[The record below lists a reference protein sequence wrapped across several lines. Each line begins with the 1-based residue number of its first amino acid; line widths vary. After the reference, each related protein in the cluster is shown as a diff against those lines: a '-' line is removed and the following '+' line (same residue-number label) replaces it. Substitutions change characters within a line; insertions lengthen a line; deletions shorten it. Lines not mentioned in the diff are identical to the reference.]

1 MKALKTFFT
10 NCISWLKK
18 DKKNTAIAAC
28 GVAAVVMISVGA
40 AIYSFAYDMVDRPF
54 DGAYAKA
61 LKVREGYT
69 VYNNGGDA
77 PLAQIYDQDGSY
89 YLVKNEYQL
98 YEIINFGGLDGFNDS
113 GMKFKLANDIT
124 LSGNLTVEYIVK
136 NENGEAV
143 KRNTYTYQNY
153 GTGTFNG
160 ELYGN
165 GYQITIPAVSVDI
178 QATKEDTNIGYLFG
192 ELGASANIHDLIVCV
207 QAPTM
212 NVQTD
217 VEVTTASAVTDDT
230 EDKDMNLENSL
241 TGTLSA
247 AVSLIDNNDEQVD
260 STVNGTTY
268 DYITNEIKI
277 TKTVDQ
283 TAYQTTKY
291 KVTITPTDG
300 SGTISENDLTKIL
313 NSNPTGS
320 NKKTSDILSGKSIS
334 LNWNDAGSVASVS
347 SIEKEGELLSGVNI
361 PDNASTL
368 WSDNSFPESDKDN
381 GDSVIVATTPVYEWW
396 NNLTALKNSWTSVSQ
411 LNTNNLTHRTG
422 TKGNNATEDSS
433 ANSGTGY
440 KSDSSS
446 VEKYTVSNV
455 NGKKFTITIIP
466 YVQYYKRT
474 DTQVITVYEYEQYIL
489 NKTVGNVTKVKA
501 GKVQGQQVSYTYN
514 VANGEVSIS
523 NISADGAVLPTNVNV
538 GVIAGKDNGASLSNI
553 SIVSDASTNFGLT
566 GKTLSGLIE
575 KKTDSYEIIGYDKKT
590 ATGGYDEYD
599 KYQVTLGDSSATTSF
614 PGGDSSMPNMT
625 LDENGQK
632 KRKYTEPP
640 SYGTDVIEINVSPNF
655 SVGGL
660 IGYEAGSSSTYSG
673 LELAQTVNAT
683 VPDGYQGNV
692 SVGGLVGSLNNGN
705 VTVEKSII
713 DSDQIGITGT
723 APNGATGTL
732 IGSAESTSA
741 NLTINNC
748 ILGGNQAVNDNK
760 SLIGSNVTLGGD
772 TSFRSVTG
780 ASYKNGSGI
789 VVNPTTIASD
799 NLKNGSSTEAM
810 EYKDN
815 YGVRYLSS
823 DGGNSYYLIPNWLC
837 TDISDSDLTISELK
851 NSDSSNPTVDVT
863 LTSLKRLS
871 GINVAM
877 DYQYMTITG
886 GESSASA
893 VGSNINASED
903 KKLSDISISPV
914 TELNGNSYTSSW
926 MQITQATFFDG
937 HQYYVTAT
945 GFSKNYKLTN
955 TEYSYGA
962 KQTIVRKSS
971 EPDNDYICPYIY
983 NNTAWFDSELVGNT
997 TKLFY
1002 RQVGSGANYIEA
1014 TNYDQ
1019 TTFPA
1024 GKPTKYANLLF
1035 DTETAKYEGFWVV
1048 GGYIYPLIQ
1057 ISPNGT
1063 EAAYEYTMAERTP
1076 VNQAKLSADMYQY
1089 DTNATGNSAPLDTV
1103 SHELD
1108 TTTAYNFLKGYTL
1121 SIKPYDY
1128 DSGQGAGATHNF
1140 KYYYR
1145 IDTSC
1150 PSDTDE
1156 VKNEIIQNG
1165 SEITSADQKISLDS
1179 YTEGSTVY
1187 LSVVRTRAYRKP
1199 SLITYKINII
1209 KDWDDLEL
1217 TAGSSTLWRDD
1228 VLTIHT
1234 STNINDINA
1243 LYSYASTQKG
1253 YNPPFK
1259 LSGIRYVIRTIK
1271 TSSMTTL
1278 KGLKVDDNLSLSSDI
1293 IAAGTI
1299 TGTDGVLEGCTIPL
1313 DCLQYVNSNANFYVY
1328 LQFYGDDVCGGKVYE
1343 YIYQMPK
1350 ETNAPSLIPSAGTS
1364 QHTAKNIGTGD
1375 SAYVVKEDNQ
1385 AYVYAVDDTNLSY
1398 TVVTGDEKSRL
1409 ESSYPSAGKTSPVT
1423 ATEGNSA
1430 YVGCDGKWFRI
1441 NGGTVYTDDGIAMT
1455 NNTGNTIQKTVSV
1468 IAFHNGYMPSKTTTF
1483 YYSVTPVQAAET
1495 VSFEPSDTSI
1505 ARFSKIYLKNLTLN
1519 SEIYYMV
1526 DQNGAD
1532 FSKSQLADL
1541 QSVTY
1546 GMNEAGLPKSVYKYD
1561 SAQGILVTG
1570 ESRVSVCAVAVSK
1583 STLVSPIASKSYD
1596 VTEPGR
1602 TASVTSVPAGTAT
1615 TVPTVIPGE
1624 KILLLSATSGADIYY
1639 SLTGDV
1645 SLTEN
1650 EDGSYEIPEE
1660 AKNTTFLYNSTDGI
1674 VMPQK
1679 TDSTSQ
1685 TFTIYAVAVKKG
1697 MSKSA
1702 QSVLKFQYP
1711 SEVGEPV
1718 ANIASGEVTRGTV
1731 IKLTSSTEGAV
1742 IYYNMTTDGSEPED
1756 PTISSMTYDKEQGI
1770 TISKETKMKA
1780 IAVKNTI
1787 TSNVVSFAYTVS
1799 EKLAAPTASLT
1810 SGSVSTRGAIVTL
1823 SAAEGATIFY
1833 TTDNT
1838 SPKDP
1843 ENTSVMIGN
1852 SVILDGNSG
1861 DLVTIKAY
1869 ASLNGKTD
1877 SDEATFTYTI
1887 SQFSGGIT
1895 ADTPSGTELGAG
1907 SIVNLISDVSDATI
1921 YYTTDGSNPTAA
1933 SKSGTSVKLDGE
1945 PGTTITIKAIAISA
1959 GGETKAYALFSY
1971 KLKNRPAKVNASPSG
1986 GVLTSATTVT
1996 LTAGDGK
2003 IYYTTNGDDP
2013 TANSNL
2019 YTEPIKVTKGM
2030 TLKTVVVTDDGEMS
2044 EISEFVFE
2052 AAGKVMMP
2060 VSDTPSGLLEPAT
2073 IVHLS
2078 LGEDVT
2084 DEDVTIY
2091 YSTDGTKPTLKNL
2104 DQLLVYTSD
2113 GISINRNVSIKAVA
2127 YKEGQQLSNVLELE
2141 YVVNKI
2147 PAVEE
2152 KARLL
2157 AEAEENALHDTDT
2170 SELEDRREEYDFSG
2184 TAFTEIVLADY
2195 DNNTVVSTKNGVIPK
2210 NSTLD
2215 VGRISSNA
2223 TLNDNVK
2230 MIFGDEY
2237 AVLSVYDISIQAEGV
2252 EIQPDGTV
2260 EIGLPIPKQLK
2271 SAVIYMIYVGEDGT
2285 IQKLETRR
2293 DKQMAYAKTDHFS
2306 CYALVGAD
2314 LSDHSTFSFQWIYL
2328 VFILVGYSV
2337 LFLIIYAVV
2346 SIYRVEKRR
2355 KERRRQKEQNENFL
2369 DGES

>member
-1 MKALKTFFT
+1 MKALKSFFT

-40 AIYSFAYDMVDRPF
+40 VIYSSAAYTMVDRPF

-61 LKVREGYT
+61 LNVSEGKK
-69 VYNNGGDA
+69 VYNNGGNN

-98 YEIINFGGLDGFNDS
+98 YEIMNFGGLDGFNVS
-113 GMKFKLANDIT
+113 GMKFKLANDIA
-124 LSGNLTVEYIVK
+124 LSGNLNVEYIVK
-136 NENGEAV
+136 DEGDIQTSTG
-143 KRNTYTYQNY
+143 TYTYQNY

-160 ELYGN
+160 ELDGN
-165 GYQITIPAVSVDI
+165 GYQITIPEVNVDI
-178 QATKEDTNIGYLFG
+178 QAINEDTSIGYLFG
-192 ELGASANIHDLIVCV
+192 ELGASAKIHDLIVCV

-212 NVQTD
+212 NVETKVSSVLAKDVTD
-217 VEVTTASAVTDDT
+217 VQ
-230 EDKDMNLENSL
+230 DKNLTLSENIS
-241 TGTLSA
+241 GTLSA
-247 AVSLIDNNDEQVD
+247 AVSLIDNHDE
-260 STVNGTTY
+260 TTNNNAATF
-268 DYITNEIKI
+268 DYLTAEKTI
-277 TKTVDQ
+277 TKTLEQ
-283 TAYQTTKY
+283 TAHQDTKY
-291 KVTITPTDG
+291 QVTIKPNDNG
-300 SGTISENDLTKIL
+300 VTISENDLTDIL
-313 NSNPTGS
+313 NAKP
-320 NKKTSDILSGKSIS
+320 
-334 LNWNDAGSVASVS
+334 
-347 SIEKEGELLSGVNI
+347 
-361 PDNASTL
+361 
-368 WSDNSFPESDKDN
+368 SDNSETIGNILLDKDIHIS
-381 GDSVIVATTPVYEWW
+381 GWSDVVTGTV
-396 NNLTALKNSWTSVSQ
+396 TSVSEITKEGNEKTTTTDLTWTENSFDNVDDTKANVTNESFVPVWWKNFSEKNGCDSIES
-411 LNTNNLTHRTG
+411 LNTYNLEHRTVK
-422 TKGNNATEDSS
+422 KGETELDSE
-433 ANSGTGY
+433 NSGYQSGSAKTY
-440 KSDSSS
+440 SLSID
-446 VEKYTVSNV
+446 
-455 NGKKFTITIIP
+455 NGKSFTVTIIP
-466 YVQYYKRT
+466 YVQNYKRT
-474 DTQVITVYEYEQYIL
+474 DTQDATVYEYDRYIE
-489 NKTVGNVTKVKA
+489 KITTGTVTKVKA
-501 GKVQGQQVSYTYN
+501 GKVQNQQVSYTYN
-514 VANGEVSIS
+514 VAGGEVSVS
-523 NISADGAVLPTNVNV
+523 NISTDGAVLPTNVNV
-538 GVIAGKDNGASLSNI
+538 GVIAGKDNGAGLSNI
-553 SIVSDASTNFGLT
+553 SIVSASATNFGLT

-575 KKTDSYEIIGYDKKT
+575 KKTDSYEIIAYDKKS
-590 ATGGYDEYD
+590 ATGGIQNNE
-599 KYQVTLGDSSATTSF
+599 YQVTLGDTRTEETSI
-614 PGGDSSMPNMT
+614 PSGDASMPART
-625 LDENGQK
+625 TG
-632 KRKYTEPP
+632 RVYTETS
-640 SYGTDVIEINVSPNF
+640 SYSADAININVEPSF

-660 IGYEAGSSSTYSG
+660 IGYEAASSSTYSG
-673 LELAQTVNAT
+673 LELAQTVNTT
-683 VPDGYQGNV
+683 VPDGYQGKV
-692 SVGGLVGSLNNGN
+692 SVGGLVGLLNDGN
-705 VTVEKSII
+705 ITVEKSII

-723 APNGATGTL
+723 VSNAVGTL
-732 IGSAESTSA
+732 IGSSVTSA
-741 NLTINNC
+741 AKLTISNC
-748 ILGGNQAVNDNK
+748 VLGGNQAVNNNK
-760 SLIGSNVTLGGD
+760 YIIGSNVTLDGD
-772 TSFRSVTG
+772 STFKSVKG
-780 ASYKNGSGI
+780 ASYNNGSGN
-789 VVNPTTIASD
+789 VSPTTIVSD
-799 NLKNGSSTEAM
+799 DLKNGSSNVATD
-810 EYKDN
+810 YKND

-823 DGGNSYYLIPNWLC
+823 DGGTTYRLIPNWLC
-837 TDISDSDLTISELK
+837 TDISASDLTISELK
-851 NSDSSNPTVDVT
+851 NPDSTSPTVDVT
-863 LTSLKRLS
+863 LSSLKRLS

-893 VGSNINASED
+893 VGSSIDASED
-903 KKLSDISISPV
+903 KTLSDISISPV
-914 TELNGNSYTSSW
+914 SELNGKSYKSSR
-926 MQITQATFFDG
+926 MKITQATFYDG
-937 HQYYVTAT
+937 HQYYVTASDY
-945 GFSKNYKLTN
+945 SKEFQLSSK
-955 TEYSYGA
+955 EYGYGA
-962 KQTIVRKSS
+962 EEKVARKSQS
-971 EPDNDYICPYIY
+971 DKDNDYILPFIY
-983 NNTAWFDSELVGNT
+983 SDTDQTVT
-997 TKLFY
+997 TSSTQLFY
-1002 RQVGSGANYIEA
+1002 RLEESTDKTFVEA
-1014 TNYDQ
+1014 DYY
-1019 TTFPA
+1019 TFPA
-1024 GKPTKYANLLF
+1024 GQYKKHAYILF
-1035 DTETAKYEGFWVV
+1035 DTDTAKYEGFWVV
-1048 GGYIYPLIQ
+1048 NGYIYPLIK
-1057 ISPNGT
+1057 ISPNST
-1063 EAAYEYTMAERTP
+1063 DVAYEYSMADREP
-1076 VNQAKLSADMYQY
+1076 VEKAQLSADMYQY
-1089 DTNATGNSAPLDTV
+1089 DINITGNSAALDRVTNEIY
-1103 SHELD
+1103 SSN
-1108 TTTAYNFLKGYTL
+1108 TYNFLKDYTL
-1121 SIKPYDY
+1121 SINPYDW
-1128 DSGQGAGATHNF
+1128 DSNQGAGATYGF
-1140 KYYYR
+1140 EYYYR
-1145 IDTSC
+1145 IDSSR

-1156 VKNEIIQNG
+1156 VKNGIIESG
-1165 SEITSADQKISLDS
+1165 TKISSPDQKISLDS
-1179 YTEGSTVY
+1179 CSEGSTVY
-1187 LSVVRTRAYRKP
+1187 LSVVRTRKYRKP
-1199 SLITYKINII
+1199 SMITYQINIK
-1209 KDWDDLEL
+1209 KDWDDLTL
-1217 TAGSSTLWRDD
+1217 STASSTLWSDD
-1228 VLTIHT
+1228 VLTINT
-1234 STNINDINA
+1234 STNVNDINT
-1243 LYSYASTQKG
+1243 LYSYAAR

-1293 IAAGTI
+1293 IAAGTV
-1299 TGTDGVLEGCTIPL
+1299 TGSNGVLDGCTIPL

-1343 YIYQMPK
+1343 YTYQMPT

-1375 SAYVVKEDNQ
+1375 SAYVVKEENQ

-1423 ATEGNSA
+1423 ATEGTSA

-1441 NGGTVYTDDGIAMT
+1441 NGGMVYTDDGIAMT
-1455 NNTGNTIQKTVSV
+1455 NNTGNTIQKTISV

-1650 EDGSYEIPEE
+1650 TDGSYEIPKE
-1660 AKNTTFLYNSTDGI
+1660 AQNTTFLYNSTDGI

-1679 TDSTSQ
+1679 KDASDQ

-1702 QSVLKFQYP
+1702 QSLLKFQYP
-1711 SEVGEPV
+1711 SEVGEPA

-1895 ADTPSGTELGAG
+1895 ADPPTGTELGAG

-1921 YYTTDGSNPTAA
+1921 YYTTDGSNPTAE

-1945 PGTTITIKAIAISA
+1945 PGTTITIKAIAVSA

-1971 KLKNRPAKVNASPSG
+1971 KLKNRPAKVNASPAG

-2030 TLKTVVVTDDGEMS
+2030 TLKTVVITDDGEMS

-2052 AAGKVMMP
+2052 AAEKVKMP
-2060 VSDTPSGLLEPAT
+2060 IADIPSGLLEPAT
-2073 IVHLS
+2073 VVHLS
-2078 LGEDVT
+2078 LEDGEVT
-2084 DEDVTIY
+2084 DEETADEDVTIY

-2157 AEAEENALHDTDT
+2157 AETEENALHDTDT

-2237 AVLSVYDISIQAEGV
+2237 AVLSVYDISIQADGTEV
-2252 EIQPDGTV
+2252 QPDGTV

-2271 SAVIYMIYVGEDGT
+2271 SAVVYMIYVGEDGT

-2293 DKQMAYAKTDHFS
+2293 DGQMAYAKTDHFS

-2314 LSDHSTFSFQWIYL
+2314 LSDHNTFSFQWIYL

>member
-40 AIYSFAYDMVDRPF
+40 VIYSSAAYTMVDRPF

-61 LKVREGYT
+61 LNVSEGDK
-69 VYNNGGDA
+69 VYNNGGYD
-77 PLAQIYDQDGSY
+77 PLAQIYDRDGSY

-98 YEIINFGGLDGFNDS
+98 YEIMNFGGLDGFNDS
-113 GMKFKLANDIT
+113 GMKFKLANDIA
-124 LSGNLTVEYIVK
+124 LSGNLNVAYIVK
-136 NENGEAV
+136 DGSDNQTSTG
-143 KRNTYTYQNY
+143 TYTYQNY
-153 GTGTFNG
+153 GTGTFKG
-160 ELYGN
+160 ELDGN
-165 GYQITIPAVSVDI
+165 GYQITIPAVNVDI
-178 QATKEDTNIGYLFG
+178 QAIKEDTSIGYLFG

-212 NVQTD
+212 NVATSVASLPANTVSDEND
-217 VEVTTASAVTDDT
+217 VNLELHNNVTD
-230 EDKDMNLENSL
+230 
-241 TGTLSA
+241 TLSA
-247 AVSLIDNNDEQVD
+247 PVSLIDNQNATINNDFA
-260 STVNGTTY
+260 TY
-268 DYITNEIKI
+268 DYITAKRTI

-283 TAYQTTKY
+283 TASQETKY
-291 KVTITPTDG
+291 KVTITPDDTG
-300 SGTISENDLTKIL
+300 VTISENDLTEIL
-313 NSNPTGS
+313 NSKAG
-320 NKKTSDILSGKSIS
+320 TSTNQKISEILSEKSIS
-334 LNWNDAGSVASVS
+334 LTGWSDAGAGEAAAVP
-347 SIEKEGELLSGVNI
+347 SIEKEGTEKATILHLL
-361 PDNASTL
+361 P
-368 WSDNSFPESDKDN
+368 
-381 GDSVIVATTPVYEWW
+381 
-396 NNLTALKNSWTSVSQ
+396 NSWTTNSFNDDDTSAVVEGDVSFQQVWWKNFPDDKNSCSSVSE
-411 LNTNNLTHRTG
+411 LNTYNLNNRISTTG
-422 TKGNNATEDSS
+422 EPAEDTGAGNGYQSS
-433 ANSGTGY
+433 R
-440 KSDSSS
+440 K
-446 VEKYTVSNV
+446 VSYSLPNI
-455 NGKKFTITIIP
+455 NGKKITVTITP
-466 YVQYYKRT
+466 YVQHYKRT
-474 DTQVITVYEYEQYIL
+474 DKLVATVYEYDEYIVK
-489 NKTVGNVTKVKA
+489 KTTGTVTKVKA
-501 GKVQGQQVSYTYN
+501 GEVQNQQVSYTYN
-514 VANGEVSIS
+514 VADGEVSVS
-523 NISADGAVLPTNVNV
+523 NISTDGAVLPTNVNV
-538 GVIAGKDNGASLSNI
+538 GVIAGKDNGAGLSNI
-553 SIVSDASTNFGLT
+553 SIVSDSATNFGLT

-575 KKTDSYEIIGYDKKT
+575 KKTDSYEIIEYDKKS
-590 ATGGYDEYD
+590 AIVGLQNNM
-599 KYQVTLGDSSATTSF
+599 YQVTLGDTRTEETSI
-614 PGGDSSMPNMT
+614 PSGDDSMPART
-625 LDENGQK
+625 TG
-632 KRKYTEPP
+632 RVYTETS
-640 SYGTDVIEINVSPNF
+640 SYSADAININVEPSF

-660 IGYEAGSSSTYSG
+660 IGYEAASSSTYSG
-673 LELAQTVNAT
+673 LELAQTVNTT
-683 VPDGYQGNV
+683 VPDGYQGKV
-692 SVGGLVGSLNNGN
+692 SVGGLVGLLNDGN
-705 VTVEKSII
+705 ITVEKSII

-723 APNGATGTL
+723 ASNSVAGTL
-732 IGSAESTSA
+732 IGSSESASA

-748 ILGGNQAVNDNK
+748 ILGGNQDVNSSK
-760 SLIGSNVTLGGD
+760 RLIGSNVTLSGD
-772 TSFRSVTG
+772 TSFSSVKG
-780 ASYKNGSGI
+780 ASYNNGSSNQNI
-789 VVNPTTIASD
+789 TEINTD

-810 EYKDN
+810 EYKN
-815 YGVRYLSS
+815 SYGVRYLSS

-837 TDISDSDLTISELK
+837 TDISDTDLTISELK
-851 NSDSSNPTVDVT
+851 NPDSTNPTVDVT
-863 LTSLKRLS
+863 LSSLKRLN

-877 DYQYMTITG
+877 DYRYMTITG

-893 VGSNINASED
+893 VGSDKNASED
-903 KKLSDISISPV
+903 KILSDISISPV
-914 TELNGNSYTSSW
+914 SELGGKTYTSSW
-926 MQITQATFFDG
+926 MKITQATFFDG

-945 GFSKNYKLTN
+945 DFSKDYQLT
-955 TEYSYGA
+955 TEVYSYGA
-962 KQTIVRKSS
+962 EETVVRKTSD
-971 EPDNDYICPYIY
+971 PDNDYICPYIY
-983 NNTAWFDSELVGNT
+983 KRGSFDTEFTGNT
-997 TKLFY
+997 YLFY
-1002 RQVGSGANYIEA
+1002 RQVGSSDNYTKA
-1014 TNYDQ
+1014 TDHFSDWYPVFKR
-1019 TTFPA
+1019 TA
-1024 GKPTKYANLLF
+1024 YILF
-1035 DTETAKYEGFWVV
+1035 DTDTAEYEGFWVV
-1048 GGYIYPLIQ
+1048 KGYIYPLIK
-1057 ISPNGT
+1057 ISPNDT
-1063 EAAYEYTMAERTP
+1063 TTAYKYTKANRTP

-1089 DTNATGNSAPLDTV
+1089 DTNATGNSAPLDTS

-1150 PSDTDE
+1150 PSDMDE
-1156 VKNEIIQNG
+1156 VKNEIIEHG
-1165 SEITSADQKISLDS
+1165 TEITSADQKISLDS
-1179 YTEGSTVY
+1179 YLEGSTVY

-1234 STNINDINA
+1234 STNVNDVNE
-1243 LYSYASTQKG
+1243 LYSYASAQNG
-1253 YNPPFK
+1253 YDPAFK

-1278 KGLKVDDNLSLSSDI
+1278 KGLKVDDNLSLKSDI
-1293 IAAGTI
+1293 IAAGTV
-1299 TGTDGVLEGCTIPL
+1299 TGSNGVLDGCTIPL

-1343 YIYQMPK
+1343 YTYQMPT

-1375 SAYVVKEDNQ
+1375 SAYVVKEENQ

-1423 ATEGNSA
+1423 ATEGTSA

-1441 NGGTVYTDDGIAMT
+1441 NGGMVYTDDGIAMT
-1455 NNTGNTIQKTVSV
+1455 NNTGNTIQKTISV

-1650 EDGSYEIPEE
+1650 TDGSYEIPKE
-1660 AKNTTFLYNSTDGI
+1660 AQNTTFLYNSTDGI

-1679 TDSTSQ
+1679 KDASDQ

-1770 TISKETKMKA
+1770 TISKETKIKA

-1895 ADTPSGTELGAG
+1895 ADPPTGTELGAG

-1921 YYTTDGSNPTAA
+1921 YYTTDGSNPTVE

-1945 PGTTITIKAIAISA
+1945 PGTTITIKAIAVSA

-1971 KLKNRPAKVNASPSG
+1971 KLKNRPAKVNASPAG

-2013 TANSNL
+2013 SANSNL

-2030 TLKTVVVTDDGEMS
+2030 TLKTVVITDDGEMS

-2052 AAGKVMMP
+2052 AAEKVKMP
-2060 VSDTPSGLLEPAT
+2060 IADIPSGLLEPAT
-2073 IVHLS
+2073 VVHLS
-2078 LGEDVT
+2078 LEDGEVT
-2084 DEDVTIY
+2084 DEETADEDVTIY

-2237 AVLSVYDISIQAEGV
+2237 AVLSVYDISIQADGTEV
-2252 EIQPDGTV
+2252 QPDGTV

-2271 SAVIYMIYVGEDGT
+2271 SAVVYMIYVGEDGT

-2293 DKQMAYAKTDHFS
+2293 DGQMAYAKTDHFS

-2314 LSDHSTFSFQWIYL
+2314 LSDHNTFSFQWIYL

>member
-10 NCISWLKK
+10 NCISWLKR

-28 GVAAVVMISVGA
+28 GVAAVVVLSIGGFTINSNA
-40 AIYSFAYDMVDRPF
+40 AFADDTYFMNDYVEALGLSNVDSLLNYDTQGNLYQAYTKS
-54 DGAYAKA
+54 DG
-61 LKVREGYT
+61 
-69 VYNNGGDA
+69 
-77 PLAQIYDQDGSY
+77 Y
-89 YLVKNEYQL
+89 YLIENEYQL
-98 YEIINFGGLDGFNDS
+98 YEIINFGENG
-113 GMKFKLANDIT
+113 KFRLAKDIT
-124 LSGNLTVEYIVK
+124 LTKDLSVNYMAYKSGSLVPVP
-136 NENGEAV
+136 G
-143 KRNTYTYQNY
+143 TYTYKSY
-153 GTGTFNG
+153 GTKTFNG
-160 ELYGN
+160 ELDGN
-165 GYQITIPAVSVDI
+165 GYQITIPAGSDTINVE
-178 QATKEDTNIGYLFG
+178 EDTNIGYLFG
-192 ELGASANIHDLIVCV
+192 ELGPSANIHDLIISV
-207 QAPTM
+207 QAPEM
-212 NVQTD
+212 NIGTTVTSTPASSVSD
-217 VEVTTASAVTDDT
+217 VS
-230 EDKDMNLENSL
+230 NSSL
-241 TGTLSA
+241 TLNNNASGTLSA
-247 AVSLIDNNDEQVD
+247 AVSLIDNHDEHDD
-260 STVNGTTY
+260 STNGTTY
-268 DYITNEIKI
+268 DYITNKIEI

-283 TAYQTTKY
+283 KAEQTTKY
-291 KVTITPTDG
+291 KVTIAPSDS
-300 SGTISENDLTKIL
+300 SGTISENDLNVIL
-313 NSNPTGS
+313 NSKTTT
-320 NKKTSDILSGKSIS
+320 NKTISTILSDKSIS
-334 LNWNDAGSVASVS
+334 LSWGDVGSETTVS
-347 SIEKEGELLSGVNI
+347 SIIKEGSLLSGVTI
-361 PDNASTL
+361 PDNTSDMWSNYSFPTSDSDTTSNVSVEKTQVDQWLKNLSDDKHSCTSASALNTYNL
-368 WSDNSFPESDKDN
+368 AKRTETKGSPAEDNS
-381 GDSVIVATTPVYEWW
+381 
-396 NNLTALKNSWTSVSQ
+396 
-411 LNTNNLTHRTG
+411 
-422 TKGNNATEDSS
+422 ED
-433 ANSGTGY
+433 SGTGY
-440 KSDSSS
+440 KNDSAS
-446 VEKYTVSNV
+446 VEKYTLQNI
-455 NGKKFTITIIP
+455 NGKTFTITIMP
-466 YVQYYKRT
+466 YVQCYKRT
-474 DTQVITVYEYEQYIL
+474 DTQVATVYEYDQYIL
-489 NKTVGNVTKVKA
+489 NKSVGSVTKVKA
-501 GKVQGQQVSYTYN
+501 GKVQEKQVSYAYK
-514 VANGEVSIS
+514 VEDGVLSIS
-523 NISADGAVLPTNVNV
+523 ALAPDPLVVLPTKVNV

-553 SIVSDASTNFGLT
+553 SIVGDVTKFVLKENA
-566 GKTLSGLIE
+566 LSGLIE
-575 KKTDSYEIIGYDKKT
+575 KRVDSYEDIKYNKKS
-590 ATGGYDEYD
+590 ATGGCDTD
-599 KYQVTLGDSSATTSF
+599 GKYQVTLADTEVSVDSIPTGDTNMSTPTNGRNYTGSSYSA
-614 PGGDSSMPNMT
+614 D
-625 LDENGQK
+625 
-632 KRKYTEPP
+632 
-640 SYGTDVIEINVSPNF
+640 EINIKVEPNF

-660 IGYEAGSSSTYSG
+660 IGYEADGSSTYSG
-673 LELAQTVNAT
+673 LELAQAVNAT
-683 VPDGYQGNV
+683 VPNNYQGKV
-692 SVGGLVGSLNNGN
+692 SVGGLVGLLNGGN
-705 VTVEKSII
+705 VKVEKSII
-713 DSDQIGITGT
+713 DSDQIGITGI
-723 APNGATGTL
+723 ASNGAAGTL
-732 IGSAESTSA
+732 IGSAESASA

-748 ILGGNQAVNDNK
+748 ILGGNQAVNGDK
-760 SLIGSNVTLGGD
+760 FLIGSNGTLSGD
-772 TSFRSVTG
+772 NLLRSVMG
-780 ASYKNGSGI
+780 ASYNNGSSVQNITAIG
-789 VVNPTTIASD
+789 SD
-799 NLKNGSSTEAM
+799 ILEKLKDGSSTEAT
-810 EYKDN
+810 EYKGN

-823 DGGNSYYLIPNWLC
+823 DGGTSYHLIPNWLC
-837 TDISDSDLTISELK
+837 TDISASDLSISELQ
-851 NSDSSNPTVDVT
+851 NPDSSDPTVDVT
-863 LTSLKRLS
+863 LTSLKRSS
-871 GINVAM
+871 GIDVAM
-877 DYQYMTITG
+877 NYQYMTIAG
-886 GESSASA
+886 GETSNSIAKSSFTA
-893 VGSNINASED
+893 NAE
-903 KKLSDISISPV
+903 KTLSGIPISPV
-914 TELNGNSYTSSW
+914 STDSAGNLYKSSW
-926 MQITQATFFDG
+926 MKITQATFFDG

-945 GFSKNYKLTN
+945 DFSKDYKLTSRKF
-955 TEYSYGA
+955 SYGA
-962 KQTIVRKSS
+962 NQTIVRKASD
-971 EPDNDYICPYIY
+971 PDNDYICPCIY
-983 NNTAWFDSELVGNT
+983 SNSYRDENLIKNQSQ
-997 TKLFY
+997 LFY
-1002 RQVGSGANYIEA
+1002 RQAGSGNTYTKATDYSYVSPVPYKNTAYI
-1014 TNYDQ
+1014 
-1019 TTFPA
+1019 
-1024 GKPTKYANLLF
+1024 LF
-1035 DTETAKYEGFWVV
+1035 DTDRAEYEGFWVV
-1048 GGYIYPLIQ
+1048 GGYIYPLIK
-1057 ISPNGT
+1057 IAPNST
-1063 EAAYEYTMAERTP
+1063 ETAYEYTMANRTP
-1076 VNQAKLSADMYQY
+1076 VNTAKVTADMYQY
-1089 DTNATGNSAPLDTV
+1089 DTNVTGNVGTLDTL
-1103 SHELD
+1103 SHELNVE
-1108 TTTAYNFLKGYTL
+1108 TAYNFPKYYTL
-1121 SIKPYDY
+1121 SISPYAY
-1128 DSGQGAGATHNF
+1128 DLGQGAGETHNF
-1140 KYYYR
+1140 EYHYR
-1145 IDTSC
+1145 IDTSR
-1150 PSDTDE
+1150 PSDSDA

-1165 SEITSADQKISLDS
+1165 TKITSADQKISLDS

-1187 LSVVRTRAYRKP
+1187 LSVVRTRKYRKP
-1199 SLITYKINII
+1199 SLITYEINII
-1209 KDWDDLEL
+1209 KDWNQLEL

-1234 STNINDINA
+1234 STNINDINT
-1243 LYSYASTQKG
+1243 LYSYASAQNG
-1253 YNPPFK
+1253 YNPAFK
-1259 LSGIRYVIRTIK
+1259 LSGIRYVIRTTK

-1278 KGLKVDDNLSLSSDI
+1278 KGLKVDDNLALGSDI

-1299 TGTDGVLEGCTIPL
+1299 TGTNGVLDGCTIPL
-1313 DCLQYVNSNANFYVY
+1313 DCLQYVNSNASFYVY
-1328 LQFYGDDVCGGKVYE
+1328 LQFYGDAVCGNKVFE
-1343 YIYQMPK
+1343 YTYQMPT

-1385 AYVYAVDDTNLSY
+1385 AYVYAVDDTTLSY

-1455 NNTGNTIQKTVSV
+1455 NNTGNTVQRTVSV

-1650 EDGSYEIPEE
+1650 TDGSYEIPKE
-1660 AKNTTFLYNSTDGI
+1660 AQNTTFFYNSTDGI

-1679 TDSTSQ
+1679 KDASDQ

-1702 QSVLKFQYP
+1702 QSLLKFQYP
-1711 SEVGEPV
+1711 SEVGEPA

-1770 TISKETKMKA
+1770 TISKETKIKA

-1787 TSNVVSFAYTVS
+1787 SSNVVSFAYTVS

-1895 ADTPSGTELGAG
+1895 ADPPTGTELGAG

-1921 YYTTDGSNPTAA
+1921 YYTTDGSNPTVE

-1945 PGTTITIKAIAISA
+1945 PGTTITIKAIAVSA

-2030 TLKTVVVTDDGEMS
+2030 TLKTIVITEDGEMS

-2073 IVHLS
+2073 IIHLS
-2078 LGEDVT
+2078 LGGEDGTDEDET

-2184 TAFTEIVLADY
+2184 TAFSEIVLADY

-2215 VGRISSNA
+2215 VGKISSNA
-2223 TLNDNVK
+2223 TLNDSVK
-2230 MIFGDEY
+2230 MVFGDEY
-2237 AVLSVYDISIQAEGV
+2237 AVLSVYDISIQADGTEV
-2252 EIQPDGTV
+2252 QPDGTV

-2293 DKQMAYAKTDHFS
+2293 DNQMAYAKTDHFS

-2328 VFILVGYSV
+2328 VFILAGYSV

-2355 KERRRQKEQNENFL
+2355 KERRRQKEQNDNFL

>member
-1 MKALKTFFT
+1 MKVLKTFFE

-28 GVAAVVMISVGA
+28 GVAAVVMISAGA
-40 AIYSFAYDMVDRPF
+40 VIYSSAAYTMVDCPF

-61 LKVREGYT
+61 LNVRDGYT

-77 PLAQIYDQDGSY
+77 PLAQSYDRDDSY

-98 YEIINFGGLDGFNDS
+98 YEIMNFGGMDGFNHS

-124 LSGNLTVEYIVK
+124 LSGNLSVEYIVK
-136 NENGEAV
+136 NENDDVV

-212 NVQTD
+212 NVETD
-217 VEVTTASAVTDDT
+217 VASSSANTVSDENDD
-230 EDKDMNLENSL
+230 NLQLQNNV

-247 AVSLIDNNDEQVD
+247 PVSLIDNHDATINSDYA
-260 STVNGTTY
+260 TY
-268 DYITNEIKI
+268 DYITAKKTI

-283 TAYQTTKY
+283 TASQETKY
-291 KVTITPTDG
+291 KVIITPDDNG
-300 SGTISENDLTKIL
+300 VTISENDLTKIL
-313 NSNPTGS
+313 NSKAGTS
-320 NKKTSDILSGKSIS
+320 SDQKISDILLEKSIS
-334 LNWNDAGSVASVS
+334 LTGWSDAGAGEAAAVP
-347 SIEKEGELLSGVNI
+347 SIEKEGNEKATI
-361 PDNASTL
+361 
-368 WSDNSFPESDKDN
+368 SDLPS
-381 GDSVIVATTPVYEWW
+381 
-396 NNLTALKNSWTSVSQ
+396 NSWTTNSFNNDDTSAVVGGDVSFQQVWWQNFPDDKKSRSSVSE
-411 LNTNNLTHRTG
+411 LNTYNLNNRIPTTG
-422 TKGNNATEDSS
+422 EPSEDTSASNGYQSSS
-433 ANSGTGY
+433 A
-440 KSDSSS
+440 
-446 VEKYTVSNV
+446 VSYSLPDI
-455 NGKKFTITIIP
+455 NGKKITVTITP
-466 YVQYYKRT
+466 YVQHYKRT
-474 DTQVITVYEYEQYIL
+474 DKQVATVYEYDEYIVK
-489 NKTVGNVTKVKA
+489 KTTGTVTKVKA
-501 GKVQGQQVSYTYN
+501 GKVQDQQVSYTYN
-514 VANGEVSIS
+514 VADGEVSVS
-523 NISADGAVLPTNVNV
+523 NISTDGAVLPTNVNV

-553 SIVSDASTNFGLT
+553 SIVSASATNFSLT

-575 KKTDSYEIIGYDKKT
+575 KKTDTYEIIAYDKQS
-590 ATGGYDEYD
+590 ATVGLQNN
-599 KYQVTLGDSSATTSF
+599 KYQVTLGDNRTEVTSI
-614 PGGDSSMPNMT
+614 PSGDASMPART
-625 LDENGQK
+625 TG
-632 KRKYTEPP
+632 RVYTETS
-640 SYGTDVIEINVSPNF
+640 SYSADAININVSPNF

-660 IGYEAGSSSTYSG
+660 IGYETASSSTYSG

-692 SVGGLVGSLNNGN
+692 SVGGFVGLLNNGN

-723 APNGATGTL
+723 TPNGVAGTL
-732 IGSAESTSA
+732 IGSAESASA

-748 ILGGNQAVNDNK
+748 ILGGNQAVNSSK
-760 SLIGSNVTLGGD
+760 CLIGSNVTLGGD

-823 DGGNSYYLIPNWLC
+823 DGGTSYHLIPNWLC

-851 NSDSSNPTVDVT
+851 NSDSSNPTVDVA
-863 LTSLKRLS
+863 LTSLKRLN

-877 DYQYMTITG
+877 NYQYMTITG
-886 GESSASA
+886 GESSRSA
-893 VGSNINASED
+893 VGSNITASED
-903 KKLSDISISPV
+903 KILSGISISPV
-914 TELNGNSYTSSW
+914 STLDGNTYTSSW
-926 MQITQATFFDG
+926 MKIIQATFFDG

-945 GFSKNYKLTN
+945 DFSKDYQLT
-955 TEYSYGA
+955 TEVYNYGA
-962 KQTIVRKSS
+962 EKTVVRKSS
-971 EPDNDYICPYIY
+971 DPDNDYICPYIY
-983 NNTAWFDSELVGNT
+983 KNRSFDTEFTGNT
-997 TKLFY
+997 YLFY
-1002 RQVGSGANYIEA
+1002 RQVGSSDNYTKA
-1014 TNYDQ
+1014 TDHFTNWYPISKR
-1019 TTFPA
+1019 TA
-1024 GKPTKYANLLF
+1024 YILF
-1035 DTETAKYEGFWVV
+1035 DTDTAEYEGFWVV
-1048 GGYIYPLIQ
+1048 KGYIYPLIK

-1063 EAAYEYTMAERTP
+1063 TTAYKYTEANRTS

-1128 DSGQGAGATHNF
+1128 DSGTGAGATHNF

-1243 LYSYASTQKG
+1243 WYSYASAQKG
-1253 YNPPFK
+1253 YDPAFK

-1385 AYVYAVDDTNLSY
+1385 AYVYAVDDMNLSY

-1441 NGGTVYTDDGIAMT
+1441 NGGTVYTDDGIAMA

>member
-10 NCISWLKK
+10 NCISWLKR

-40 AIYSFAYDMVDRPF
+40 VIYSSAAYTMVDRPF
-54 DGAYAKA
+54 DEAYAKA
-61 LKVREGYT
+61 LNVSEGYK
-69 VYNNGGDA
+69 VYNNGGND

-98 YEIINFGGLDGFNDS
+98 YEIMNFGGLDGFNDS

-124 LSGNLTVEYIVK
+124 LSGNLSVEYIVK
-136 NENGEAV
+136 DENDREV

-160 ELYGN
+160 ELNGN
-165 GYQITIPAVSVDI
+165 GYQITIPDVSVDI

-217 VEVTTASAVTDDT
+217 VEVTMASRVTDNKKD
-230 EDKDMNLENSL
+230 EDMNLVASSE
-241 TGTLSA
+241 GTLSD
-247 AVSLIDNNDEQVD
+247 AVSLIDNNNEHVD

-283 TAYQTTKY
+283 TANQITKY
-291 KVTITPTDG
+291 QVTIAAENDA
-300 SGTISENDLTKIL
+300 TISANDLTVILGKKPDSGSNEKIEKIL
-313 NSNPTGS
+313 SDKSITLVESDAGTGS
-320 NKKTSDILSGKSIS
+320 SITK
-334 LNWNDAGSVASVS
+334 AG
-347 SIEKEGELLSGVNI
+347 ENLSGVTT
-361 PDNASTL
+361 PDNSSNL
-368 WSDNSFPESDKDN
+368 WSDNPFLESDKDN
-381 GDSVIVATTPVYEWW
+381 SDSVIVATTPVNKWW
-396 NNLTALKNSWTSVSQ
+396 NNLTDLKASWTSVSQ
-411 LNTNNLTHRTG
+411 LNTNNLTYRTG
-422 TKGNNATEDSS
+422 TKGEATEDSS

-446 VEKYTVSNV
+446 VKKYTVSNV

-474 DTQVITVYEYEQYIL
+474 DKQVATVYEYDEYIVK
-489 NKTVGNVTKVKA
+489 KTTGTVTKVKA

-553 SIVSDASTNFGLT
+553 SIVSASATNFGLT

-575 KKTDSYEIIGYDKKT
+575 KKTDTYEIIAYDKQS
-590 ATGGYDEYD
+590 ATVGLQNN
-599 KYQVTLGDSSATTSF
+599 KYQVTLGDNRTEVPSIPS
-614 PGGDSSMPNMT
+614 GDDSMPAIT
-625 LDENGQK
+625 TG
-632 KRKYTEPP
+632 RVYTETS
-640 SYGTDVIEINVSPNF
+640 SYSADAININVSPNF

-660 IGYEAGSSSTYSG
+660 IGYETASSSTYSG
-673 LELAQTVNAT
+673 LELAQTVNAR
-683 VPDGYQGNV
+683 VLDGYQGNV
-692 SVGGLVGSLNNGN
+692 SVGGLVGLLNDGN

-723 APNGATGTL
+723 ASNGVAGTL
-732 IGSAESTSA
+732 IGSAESASA
-741 NLTINNC
+741 NLTINKC

-863 LTSLKRLS
+863 LTSLKRLN

-877 DYQYMTITG
+877 NYQYMTITG
-886 GESSASA
+886 GESSRSA
-893 VGSNINASED
+893 VGSNITASEY
-903 KKLSDISISPV
+903 KILSGIPISPV
-914 TELNGNSYTSSW
+914 STLDGNTYTSSW
-926 MQITQATFFDG
+926 MKIIQATFFDG

-945 GFSKNYKLTN
+945 DFSKDYQLT
-955 TEYSYGA
+955 TEAEAYFYGA
-962 KQTIVRKSS
+962 EETVVRKTSD
-971 EPDNDYICPYIY
+971 PDNDYICPYIY
-983 NNTAWFDSELVGNT
+983 KYGRPDTAFTENTY
-997 TKLFY
+997 LFY
-1002 RQVGSGANYIEA
+1002 RQVGSSENYTKA
-1014 TNYDQ
+1014 TDHFSDRYGFSSKR
-1019 TTFPA
+1019 TA
-1024 GKPTKYANLLF
+1024 YILF
-1035 DTETAKYEGFWVV
+1035 DTDTAEYEGFWVV
-1048 GGYIYPLIQ
+1048 KGYIYPLIK

-1063 EAAYEYTMAERTP
+1063 TTAYKYTEANRTS

-1179 YTEGSTVY
+1179 YSEGSTVY

-1243 LYSYASTQKG
+1243 LYSYASAQKG
-1253 YNPPFK
+1253 YNPAFK

-1343 YIYQMPK
+1343 YTYQMPT

-1398 TVVTGDEKSRL
+1398 MVVTGDEKSRL

-1441 NGGTVYTDDGIAMT
+1441 NGGTVYTDDGIAMA

-1583 STLVSPIASKSYD
+1583 STLVSPIASNSYD

-1660 AKNTTFLYNSTDGI
+1660 AKDTTFLYNSTDGI

-1685 TFTIYAVAVKKG
+1685 SFTIYAVAVKKG
-1697 MSKSA
+1697 MSMSA

-1770 TISKETKMKA
+1770 TISKETKIKA

-1787 TSNVVSFAYTVS
+1787 SSNVVSFAYTVS

-2030 TLKTVVVTDDGEMS
+2030 TLKTVVITEDGEMS

-2078 LGEDVT
+2078 LGGEDGTDEDVT

-2157 AEAEENALHDTDT
+2157 AEEEENALHDTDT

-2184 TAFTEIVLADY
+2184 TAFSEIVLADY

-2215 VGRISSNA
+2215 VGKISSNA
-2223 TLNDNVK
+2223 TLNDSVK
-2230 MIFGDEY
+2230 MVFGDEY
-2237 AVLSVYDISIQAEGV
+2237 AVLSVYDISIQADGTEV
-2252 EIQPDGTV
+2252 QPDGTV

-2293 DKQMAYAKTDHFS
+2293 DNQMAYAKTDHFS

-2328 VFILVGYSV
+2328 VFILAGYSV

-2355 KERRRQKEQNENFL
+2355 KERRRQKEQNDNFL

>member
-1 MKALKTFFT
+1 MKALKSFFT

-40 AIYSFAYDMVDRPF
+40 VIYSSAAYTMVERPF
-54 DGAYAKA
+54 DGAYEKA
-61 LKVREGYT
+61 LNVSEGYK
-69 VYNNGGDA
+69 VYNNGGNA
-77 PLAQIYDQDGSY
+77 PLAQTYDRDGSY

-98 YEIINFGGLDGFNDS
+98 YEIMNFGGLDGFNDS
-113 GMKFKLANDIT
+113 GMKFKLANDIA
-124 LSGNLTVEYIVK
+124 LSGNRNVDYIVK
-136 NENGEAV
+136 DGSDNQTSTG
-143 KRNTYTYQNY
+143 TYTYQNY
-153 GTGTFNG
+153 GTGIFNG

-165 GYQITIPAVSVDI
+165 GYQITIPAVNETI
-178 QATKEDTNIGYLFG
+178 QATEKDTNIGYLFG
-192 ELGASANIHDLIVCV
+192 ELGSSANIHDLIVCV

-212 NVQTD
+212 NVET
-217 VEVTTASAVTDDT
+217 EVTSVLA
-230 EDKDMNLENSL
+230 KDVRDVHDSDLTPSENMS
-241 TGTLSA
+241 GTLSA
-247 AVSLIDNNDEQVD
+247 EVSLIDNHDE
-260 STVNGTTY
+260 TTNNNAATF
-268 DYITNEIKI
+268 DYLTAKKTI
-277 TKTVDQ
+277 TKTLEQ
-283 TAYQTTKY
+283 NAHQNAKYQ
-291 KVTITPTDG
+291 VTITPNNNG
-300 SGTISENDLTKIL
+300 VTISENDLTKIL
-313 NSNPTGS
+313 EKMPQGKSQTIG
-320 NKKTSDILSGKSIS
+320 DILRSKSIT
-334 LNWNDAGSVASVS
+334 
-347 SIEKEGELLSGVNI
+347 I
-361 PDNASTL
+361 
-368 WSDNSFPESDKDN
+368 
-381 GDSVIVATTPVYEWW
+381 
-396 NNLTALKNSWTSVSQ
+396 NNLTDEGVESTETGGIKKEGSEIENSPLTWTTNSFDDVSDAAASVTKEESFAPVWWENFSGKGGRDSVDS
-411 LNTNNLTHRTG
+411 LNTYNLANRTVTTG
-422 TKGNNATEDSS
+422 ETELNSE
-433 ANSGTGY
+433 NSGYQSGSAETY
-440 KSDSSS
+440 QL
-446 VEKYTVSNV
+446 SNI
-455 NGKKFTITIIP
+455 NGKGFTVTITP
-466 YVQYYKRT
+466 YVKNYKRT
-474 DTQVITVYEYEQYIL
+474 DTQVATVYEYDRYIEK
-489 NKTVGNVTKVKA
+489 KTTGNVTKVRA
-501 GKVQGQQVSYTYN
+501 GKVQGKQVSFTY
-514 VANGEVSIS
+514 EVNNKTLSITS
-523 NISADGAVLPTNVNV
+523 LMTDSSAVLPINVNV
-538 GVIAGKDNGASLSNI
+538 GVIAGKKDNGANLSNI
-553 SIVSDASTNFGLT
+553 SIVSDTTATNFVL
-566 GKTLSGLIE
+566 KENMLSGLIE
-575 KKTDSYEIIGYDKKT
+575 TRKDPYEIIKYNKKSAT
-590 ATGGYDEYD
+590 ASYNNSQNS
-599 KYQVTLGDSSATTSF
+599 YQVKLEDTSEEVGQIPSGNASMPAITTGRDYKEDSSNYAT
-614 PGGDSSMPNMT
+614 DDN
-625 LDENGQK
+625 
-632 KRKYTEPP
+632 
-640 SYGTDVIEINVSPNF
+640 INIKVEPNF

-660 IGYEAGSSSTYSG
+660 IGYEAGSPSTYSG
-673 LELAQTVNAT
+673 LELAQTVNT
-683 VPDGYQGNV
+683 IVPDGYQGKV
-692 SVGGLVGSLNNGN
+692 SVGGLVGLLNNGN
-705 VTVEKSII
+705 VTIEKSII

-723 APNGATGTL
+723 ASNGVAGTL
-732 IGSAESTSA
+732 IGSSESASA

-748 ILGGNQAVNDNK
+748 ILGGNQVVNSSK
-760 SLIGSNVTLGGD
+760 HLIGSNVTLSGD
-772 TSFRSVTG
+772 TSFRSVKG
-780 ASYKNGSGI
+780 ASYNNGSSNRDI
-789 VVNPTTIASD
+789 TAINSD

-810 EYKDN
+810 EYKN
-815 YGVRYLSS
+815 SYGVRYLSS

-837 TDISDSDLTISELK
+837 TDISDQDLTISELH
-851 NSDSSNPTVDVT
+851 NSNSTTPTVDVT
-863 LTSLKRLS
+863 LPSLKRLS

-893 VGSNINASED
+893 VGSNKNASEN
-903 KKLSDISISPV
+903 KILSDISISPV
-914 TELNGNSYTSSW
+914 SELNGKSYKSSR
-926 MQITQATFFDG
+926 MKITQATFYDG
-937 HQYYVTAT
+937 HQYYVTASDY
-945 GFSKNYKLTN
+945 SKEFQLSSK
-955 TEYSYGA
+955 EYGYGA
-962 KQTIVRKSS
+962 EEKVARKFQSDK
-971 EPDNDYICPYIY
+971 DNDYILPFIY
-983 NNTAWFDSELVGNT
+983 SDTDQTVTTSS

-1002 RQVGSGANYIEA
+1002 RLEESADKTFVEA
-1014 TNYDQ
+1014 EHY
-1019 TTFPA
+1019 TFPA
-1024 GKPTKYANLLF
+1024 GEYKKHAYILF
-1035 DTETAKYEGFWVV
+1035 DTDTAKYEGFWVV
-1048 GGYIYPLIQ
+1048 NGYIYPLIK
-1057 ISPNGT
+1057 ISPNST
-1063 EAAYEYTMAERTP
+1063 DVAYEYSMADREP
-1076 VNQAKLSADMYQY
+1076 VEKAQLSADMYQY
-1089 DTNATGNSAPLDTV
+1089 DTNITGNSAALDRVTNKIY
-1103 SHELD
+1103 SSN
-1108 TTTAYNFLKGYTL
+1108 TYNFLKDYTL
-1121 SIKPYDY
+1121 SINPYDW
-1128 DSGQGAGATHNF
+1128 DSDQGAGATYGF
-1140 KYYYR
+1140 EYYYR
-1145 IDTSC
+1145 IDSSR

-1156 VKNEIIQNG
+1156 VKNGIIENG
-1165 SEITSADQKISLDS
+1165 TKISSPDQKISLDS
-1179 YTEGSTVY
+1179 CSEGSTVY
-1187 LSVVRTRAYRKP
+1187 LSVVRTRKYRKP
-1199 SLITYKINII
+1199 SMITYQINIM
-1209 KDWDDLEL
+1209 KDWDDLTL
-1217 TAGSSTLWRDD
+1217 STASSTLWSDD
-1228 VLTIHT
+1228 VLTINT
-1234 STNINDINA
+1234 STNVNDINT
-1243 LYSYASTQKG
+1243 LYSYATR

-1293 IAAGTI
+1293 IAAGTV
-1299 TGTDGVLEGCTIPL
+1299 TGSNGVLDGCTIPL

-1343 YIYQMPK
+1343 YTYQMPT

-1385 AYVYAVDDTNLSY
+1385 AYVYTVDDTNLSY

-1455 NNTGNTIQKTVSV
+1455 NNTGNTVQRTVSV

-1570 ESRVSVCAVAVSK
+1570 DSRVSVCAVAVSK
-1583 STLVSPIASKSYD
+1583 STLVSSIASKSYD

-1660 AKNTTFLYNSTDGI
+1660 AKDTTFLYNSTDGV

-1685 TFTIYAVAVKKG
+1685 SFTIYAVAVKKG
-1697 MSKSA
+1697 MSMSA

-1770 TISKETKMKA
+1770 TISKETKIKA

-1787 TSNVVSFAYTVS
+1787 SSNVVSFAYTVS

-2030 TLKTVVVTDDGEMS
+2030 TLKTIVITEDGEMS

-2073 IVHLS
+2073 IIHLS
-2078 LGEDVT
+2078 LGGEDGTDEDET

-2184 TAFTEIVLADY
+2184 TAFSEIVLADY

-2215 VGRISSNA
+2215 VGKISSNA
-2223 TLNDNVK
+2223 TLNDSVK
-2230 MIFGDEY
+2230 MVFGDEY
-2237 AVLSVYDISIQAEGV
+2237 AVLSVYDISIQADGTEV
-2252 EIQPDGTV
+2252 QPDGTV

-2293 DKQMAYAKTDHFS
+2293 DNQMAYAKTDHFS

-2328 VFILVGYSV
+2328 VFILAGYSV

-2355 KERRRQKEQNENFL
+2355 KERRRQKEQNDNFL

>member
-18 DKKNTAIAAC
+18 DKKNTAIAVC

-61 LKVREGYT
+61 LNVSVGYK
-69 VYNNGGDA
+69 VYNNGGND

-98 YEIINFGGLDGFNDS
+98 YEIMNFGGLDGFNDS

-124 LSGNLTVEYIVK
+124 LSGNLSVDYIVK
-136 NENGEAV
+136 NENGDV
-143 KRNTYTYQNY
+143 GLYGTYTYKNY

-160 ELYGN
+160 ELNGN
-165 GYQITIPAVSVDI
+165 GYQITIPAVNETI
-178 QATKEDTNIGYLFG
+178 QATEKDTNIGYLFG

-212 NVQTD
+212 NVETD
-217 VEVTTASAVTDDT
+217 VEVTAASDVTADSNNNMALK
-230 EDKDMNLENSL
+230 EEM
-241 TGTLSA
+241 TGTLTQE
-247 AVSLIDNNDEQVD
+247 VSLIDNHNEKDGD
-260 STVNGTTY
+260 NNGATY
-268 DYITNEIKI
+268 DYITNKITI

-283 TAYQTTKY
+283 EAYQTTKY

-313 NSNPTGS
+313 NSKPSGS
-320 NKKTSDILSGKSIS
+320 NKKTSEILSEKSIS
-334 LNWNDAGSVASVS
+334 LNWNDAGSVAPVS
-347 SIEKEGELLSGVNI
+347 SIEKEGELLSGVTK
-361 PDNASTL
+361 PDNGSNL
-368 WSDNSFPESDKDN
+368 WSNESFPSD
-381 GDSVIVATTPVYEWW
+381 SATNSNVSFVKATVNQWW
-396 NNLTALKNSWTSVSQ
+396 NNLSSDVKNGSTSVSDFNSTNL
-411 LNTNNLTHRTG
+411 LNRDV
-422 TKGNNATEDSS
+422 TKGEPEEDNA
-433 ANSGTGY
+433 
-440 KSDSSS
+440 KSKWGISTAS
-446 VEKYTVSNV
+446 YTLTFSDE
-455 NGKKFTITIIP
+455 KKFTVTITP

-474 DTQVITVYEYEQYIL
+474 DTQVATGYEYDQYIL
-489 NKTVGNVTKVKA
+489 NKTVGTVTKVKA

-514 VANGEVSIS
+514 VDTNGVLSIS
-523 NISADGAVLPTNVNV
+523 NISAGEAVLPTNVNV
-538 GVIAGKDNGASLSNI
+538 GVIAGKDNGATLSNI
-553 SIVSDASTNFGLT
+553 SIVSDTVTNFVL
-566 GKTLSGLIE
+566 KENELSGLIE
-575 KKTDSYEIIGYDKKT
+575 KKTDSYEIIKYDKKS
-590 ATGGYDEYD
+590 ATGSYDTNGN
-599 KYQVTLGDSSATTSF
+599 YQVTLADSKVSVDSIPNGDNSMSQVTNGKKYDETSSYSADAIS
-614 PGGDSSMPNMT
+614 
-625 LDENGQK
+625 
-632 KRKYTEPP
+632 
-640 SYGTDVIEINVSPNF
+640 INVEPNF
-655 SVGGL
+655 SAGVL

-673 LELAQTVNAT
+673 LELAQAVNAT
-683 VPDGYQGNV
+683 VPNNYQGKV
-692 SVGGLVGSLNNGN
+692 SVGGLVGLLNGGN
-705 VTVEKSII
+705 VKVEKSII
-713 DSDQIGITGT
+713 DSDQIGITGI
-723 APNGATGTL
+723 ASNGAAGTL
-732 IGSAESTSA
+732 IGSAESASA

-748 ILGGNQAVNDNK
+748 ILGGNQAVNGDK
-760 SLIGSNVTLGGD
+760 FLIGSNGTLSGD
-772 TSFRSVTG
+772 NLLRSVMG
-780 ASYKNGSGI
+780 ASYNNGSSVQNITAIG
-789 VVNPTTIASD
+789 SD
-799 NLKNGSSTEAM
+799 ILEKLKDGSSTEAT
-810 EYKDN
+810 EYKGN

-823 DGGNSYYLIPNWLC
+823 DGGTSYHLIPNWLC
-837 TDISDSDLTISELK
+837 TDISASDLTISELQ
-851 NSDSSNPTVDVT
+851 NPDSSDPTVDVT
-863 LTSLKRLS
+863 LTSLKRSS
-871 GINVAM
+871 GIDVAM
-877 DYQYMTITG
+877 NYQYMTIAG
-886 GESSASA
+886 GETSNSIAKSSFTA
-893 VGSNINASED
+893 NAE
-903 KKLSDISISPV
+903 KTLSGIPISPV
-914 TELNGNSYTSSW
+914 STDSAGNSYKSSW
-926 MQITQATFFDG
+926 MKITQATFFDG

-945 GFSKNYKLTN
+945 DFSKDYKLTSRKF
-955 TEYSYGA
+955 SYGA
-962 KQTIVRKSS
+962 NQTIVRKASD
-971 EPDNDYICPYIY
+971 PDNDYICPCIY
-983 NNTAWFDSELVGNT
+983 SNSYWDENLIKNQSQ
-997 TKLFY
+997 LFY
-1002 RQVGSGANYIEA
+1002 RQAGSGNTYTKATDYSYVSPVPYKNTAYI
-1014 TNYDQ
+1014 
-1019 TTFPA
+1019 
-1024 GKPTKYANLLF
+1024 LF
-1035 DTETAKYEGFWVV
+1035 DTDRAEYEGFWVV
-1048 GGYIYPLIQ
+1048 GGYIYPLIK
-1057 ISPNGT
+1057 IAPNST
-1063 EAAYEYTMAERTP
+1063 ETAYEYTMANRTP
-1076 VNQAKLSADMYQY
+1076 VNTAKVTADMYQY
-1089 DTNATGNSAPLDTV
+1089 DTNVTGNVGTLDTL
-1103 SHELD
+1103 SHELNVE
-1108 TTTAYNFLKGYTL
+1108 TAYNFPKYYTL
-1121 SIKPYDY
+1121 SISPYAY
-1128 DSGQGAGATHNF
+1128 DLGQGAGETHNF
-1140 KYYYR
+1140 EYHYR
-1145 IDTSC
+1145 IDTSR
-1150 PSDTDE
+1150 PSDSDA

-1165 SEITSADQKISLDS
+1165 TKITSADQKISLDS

-1187 LSVVRTRAYRKP
+1187 LSVVRTRKYRKP
-1199 SLITYKINII
+1199 SLITYEINII
-1209 KDWDDLEL
+1209 KDWNQLEL

-1234 STNINDINA
+1234 STNINDINT
-1243 LYSYASTQKG
+1243 LYSYASAQNG
-1253 YNPPFK
+1253 YNPAFK
-1259 LSGIRYVIRTIK
+1259 LSGIRYVIRTTK

-1278 KGLKVDDNLSLSSDI
+1278 KGLKVDDNLALGSDI

-1299 TGTDGVLEGCTIPL
+1299 TGTNGVLDGCTIPL
-1313 DCLQYVNSNANFYVY
+1313 DCLQYVNSNASFYVY
-1328 LQFYGDDVCGGKVYE
+1328 LQFYGDAVCGNKVFE
-1343 YIYQMPK
+1343 YTYQMPT

-1385 AYVYAVDDTNLSY
+1385 AYVYAVDDTTLSY

-1455 NNTGNTIQKTVSV
+1455 NNTGNTVQRTVSV

-1660 AKNTTFLYNSTDGI
+1660 AKDTTFLYNSTDGI

-1685 TFTIYAVAVKKG
+1685 SFTIYAVAVKKG
-1697 MSKSA
+1697 MSMSA

-1770 TISKETKMKA
+1770 TISKETKIKA

-1787 TSNVVSFAYTVS
+1787 SSNVVSFAYTVS

-2030 TLKTVVVTDDGEMS
+2030 TLKTVVITEDGEMS

-2078 LGEDVT
+2078 LGGEDGTDEDVT

-2157 AEAEENALHDTDT
+2157 AEEEENALHDTDT

-2184 TAFTEIVLADY
+2184 TAFSEIVLADY

-2215 VGRISSNA
+2215 VGKISSNA
-2223 TLNDNVK
+2223 TLNDSVK
-2230 MIFGDEY
+2230 MVFGDEY
-2237 AVLSVYDISIQAEGV
+2237 AVLSVYDISIQADGTEV
-2252 EIQPDGTV
+2252 QPDGTV

-2293 DKQMAYAKTDHFS
+2293 DNQMAYAKTDHFS

-2328 VFILVGYSV
+2328 VFILAGYSV

-2355 KERRRQKEQNENFL
+2355 KERRRQKEQNDNFL

>member
-40 AIYSFAYDMVDRPF
+40 VIYSSAAYTMVDRPF

-61 LKVREGYT
+61 LNVSEGDK
-69 VYNNGGDA
+69 VYNNGGND
-77 PLAQIYDQDGSY
+77 PLAQIYDRDGSY

-98 YEIINFGGLDGFNDS
+98 YEIMNFGGLDGFNVS
-113 GMKFKLANDIT
+113 GMKFKLANDIA
-124 LSGNLTVEYIVK
+124 LSGNLNVEYIVK
-136 NENGEAV
+136 NESDIQTSTG
-143 KRNTYTYQNY
+143 TYTYQNY

-160 ELYGN
+160 ELDGN
-165 GYQITIPAVSVDI
+165 GYQITIPAVNVDI
-178 QATKEDTNIGYLFG
+178 QATKEDTSIGYLFG

-212 NVQTD
+212 NVATNVASSPANTVSD
-217 VEVTTASAVTDDT
+217 VNDDNLQLQNNVTD
-230 EDKDMNLENSL
+230 
-241 TGTLSA
+241 TLSA
-247 AVSLIDNNDEQVD
+247 PVSLIDNQNATINNDFA
-260 STVNGTTY
+260 TY
-268 DYITNEIKI
+268 DYITAKKTI

-283 TAYQTTKY
+283 TASQETKY
-291 KVTITPTDG
+291 KVTITPDDTG
-300 SGTISENDLTKIL
+300 VTISENDLTEIL
-313 NSNPTGS
+313 NSKAG
-320 NKKTSDILSGKSIS
+320 TSTNQKISEILSEKSIS
-334 LNWNDAGSVASVS
+334 LTGWSDAGAGEAAAVD
-347 SIEKEGELLSGVNI
+347 SIEKEGNEKATI
-361 PDNASTL
+361 
-368 WSDNSFPESDKDN
+368 SDLPS
-381 GDSVIVATTPVYEWW
+381 
-396 NNLTALKNSWTSVSQ
+396 NSWTTNSFNDDDTSADVAGDVSFQQVWWKNFPDDKNSCSSVSE
-411 LNTNNLTHRTG
+411 LNTYNLNNRISTTG
-422 TKGNNATEDSS
+422 EPSEDTGAGNGYQSSS
-433 ANSGTGY
+433 AVS
-440 KSDSSS
+440 
-446 VEKYTVSNV
+446 YTLPNI
-455 NGKKFTITIIP
+455 NGKKITVTITP
-466 YVQYYKRT
+466 YVQHYKRT
-474 DTQVITVYEYEQYIL
+474 DKLVATVYEYDEYIVK
-489 NKTVGNVTKVKA
+489 KTTGTVTKVKA
-501 GKVQGQQVSYTYN
+501 GKVQNQQVSYTYN
-514 VANGEVSIS
+514 VADGEVSVS
-523 NISADGAVLPTNVNV
+523 NISTDGAVLPTNVNV
-538 GVIAGKDNGASLSNI
+538 GVIAGKDNGAGLSNI
-553 SIVSDASTNFGLT
+553 SIVSASATNFGLT

-575 KKTDSYEIIGYDKKT
+575 KKTDSYEIIAYDKKS
-590 ATGGYDEYD
+590 ATVEIQNNE
-599 KYQVTLGDSSATTSF
+599 YQVTLGDTRTEATSI
-614 PGGDSSMPNMT
+614 PSGGDASMPART
-625 LDENGQK
+625 TG
-632 KRKYTEPP
+632 RVYTETS
-640 SYGTDVIEINVSPNF
+640 SYSADAININVEPSF

-673 LELAQTVNAT
+673 LELAQTVNTT
-683 VPDGYQGNV
+683 VPDGYQRKV

-705 VTVEKSII
+705 VTIAMSII

-723 APNGATGTL
+723 ASNSVAGTL
-732 IGSAESTSA
+732 IGSSESDSA

-748 ILGGNQAVNDNK
+748 ILGGNQDVNSSK
-760 SLIGSNVTLGGD
+760 RLIGSNVTLSGD
-772 TSFRSVTG
+772 TSFSSVKG
-780 ASYKNGSGI
+780 ASYNNGSSNQNI
-789 VVNPTTIASD
+789 TEINTD

-810 EYKDN
+810 EYKN
-815 YGVRYLSS
+815 SYGVRYLSS

-837 TDISDSDLTISELK
+837 TDISDTDLTISELK
-851 NSDSSNPTVDVT
+851 NPDSTSPTVDVT
-863 LTSLKRLS
+863 LSSLKRLS

-893 VGSNINASED
+893 VGSDKNASGD
-903 KKLSDISISPV
+903 KILSDISISPV
-914 TELNGNSYTSSW
+914 SELDGKTYTSSW
-926 MQITQATFFDG
+926 MKITQATFFDG

-945 GFSKNYKLTN
+945 DFSKDYQLT
-955 TEYSYGA
+955 TEEYSYGA
-962 KQTIVRKSS
+962 EETVVRKTSD
-971 EPDNDYICPYIY
+971 PDNDYICPYIY
-983 NNTAWFDSELVGNT
+983 KKRHWNPGLPENTY
-997 TKLFY
+997 LFY
-1002 RQVGSGANYIEA
+1002 RQVGSSDNYTKA
-1014 TNYDQ
+1014 TDYFSDRSLYPQ
-1019 TTFPA
+1019 RTA
-1024 GKPTKYANLLF
+1024 YILF
-1035 DTETAKYEGFWVV
+1035 DTDTAKYEGFWVV
-1048 GGYIYPLIQ
+1048 NGYIYPLIK
-1057 ISPNGT
+1057 ISPNRT
-1063 EAAYEYTMAERTP
+1063 DEAYEYSMADREP
-1076 VNQAKLSADMYQY
+1076 VEKAQLSADMYQY
-1089 DTNATGNSAPLDTV
+1089 DTNITGNSASLDRVTNKIY
-1103 SHELD
+1103 SSN
-1108 TTTAYNFLKGYTL
+1108 AYNFLKDYTL
-1121 SIKPYDY
+1121 SINLYDW
-1128 DSGQGAGATHNF
+1128 DSAQGAGETYGF
-1140 KYYYR
+1140 EYYYR
-1145 IDTSC
+1145 IDSSR

-1156 VKNEIIQNG
+1156 VKNGIIENG
-1165 SEITSADQKISLDS
+1165 TKISSPDQKISLDS
-1179 YTEGSTVY
+1179 CSEGSTVY
-1187 LSVVRTRAYRKP
+1187 LSVVRTREYRKP
-1199 SLITYKINII
+1199 SMITYQINIM
-1209 KDWDDLEL
+1209 KDWDNL
-1217 TAGSSTLWRDD
+1217 TLSTASSTLWSDD
-1228 VLTIHT
+1228 VLTINT
-1234 STNINDINA
+1234 STNVNDINT
-1243 LYSYASTQKG
+1243 LYSYAAG
-1253 YNPPFK
+1253 YTPPFK
-1259 LSGIRYVIRTIK
+1259 LSGIRYVIRTVP

-1278 KGLKVDDNLSLSSDI
+1278 KGLHVDENLSLNSDI
-1293 IAAGTI
+1293 IAVGTV
-1299 TGTDGVLEGCTIPL
+1299 TGSNGVLDGCTIPL

-1343 YIYQMPK
+1343 YTYQMPT
-1350 ETNAPSLIPSAGTS
+1350 ETNAPALIPSAGTS

-1423 ATEGNSA
+1423 ATEGTSA

-1468 IAFHNGYMPSKTTTF
+1468 IAFHNGYMPSKTTIF

-1570 ESRVSVCAVAVSK
+1570 ESRVSVCAVAISK
-1583 STLVSPIASKSYD
+1583 SSLVSPIASKSYD

-1650 EDGSYEIPEE
+1650 ADGSYEIPKE
-1660 AKNTTFLYNSTDGI
+1660 AQNTTFLYNSTDGI

-1679 TDSTSQ
+1679 KDASDQ

-1731 IKLTSSTEGAV
+1731 IRLTSSTEGAV

-1895 ADTPSGTELGAG
+1895 ADPPTGTELGAG

-1921 YYTTDGSNPTAA
+1921 YYTTDGSNPTTE

-1945 PGTTITIKAIAISA
+1945 PGTTITIKAIAISS

-2030 TLKTVVVTDDGEMS
+2030 TLKTVVITDDGEMS

-2052 AAGKVMMP
+2052 AAEKVKMP
-2060 VSDTPSGLLEPAT
+2060 IADIPSGLLEPAT
-2073 IVHLS
+2073 VVHLS
-2078 LGEDVT
+2078 LEDGEVT
-2084 DEDVTIY
+2084 DEETADEDVTIY

-2237 AVLSVYDISIQAEGV
+2237 AVLSVYDISIQTDGTEV
-2252 EIQPDGTV
+2252 QPDGTV

-2271 SAVIYMIYVGEDGT
+2271 SAVVYMIYVGEDGT

-2293 DKQMAYAKTDHFS
+2293 DGQMAYAKTDHFS

-2314 LSDHSTFSFQWIYL
+2314 LSDHNTFSFQWIYL

>member
-1 MKALKTFFT
+1 MKVLKTFFT

-40 AIYSFAYDMVDRPF
+40 VIYSSAAYIMVDRPF
-54 DGAYAKA
+54 DGAYEKA
-61 LKVREGYT
+61 LNVPGGNK

-77 PLAQIYDQDGSY
+77 PLAQRYDQDGSY

-98 YEIINFGGLDGFNDS
+98 YEIMNFGGMNGFNDS

-124 LSGNLTVEYIVK
+124 LSGNRSVEYIVK
-136 NENGEAV
+136 DENDRV
-143 KRNTYTYQNY
+143 VHHDTYTYQNY
-153 GTGTFNG
+153 GTGIFNG

-165 GYQITIPAVSVDI
+165 GYQITIPAVNETI
-178 QATKEDTNIGYLFG
+178 QATEKDTNIGYLFG
-192 ELGASANIHDLIVCV
+192 ELGSSANIHDLIVCV

-212 NVQTD
+212 NVET
-217 VEVTTASAVTDDT
+217 EVTSVLA
-230 EDKDMNLENSL
+230 KDVRDVHDSDLTPSENMS
-241 TGTLSA
+241 GTLSA
-247 AVSLIDNNDEQVD
+247 AVSLIDNHDE
-260 STVNGTTY
+260 TTNNNAATF
-268 DYITNEIKI
+268 DYLTAEKTI
-277 TKTVDQ
+277 TKTLEQ
-283 TAYQTTKY
+283 TAHQNAKYQ
-291 KVTITPTDG
+291 VAITPNNG
-300 SGTISENDLTKIL
+300 VTISENDLTKIL
-313 NSNPTGS
+313 E
-320 NKKTSDILSGKSIS
+320 KTPRGKSQTIGDILQSKSITINNLTDEGVES
-334 LNWNDAGSVASVS
+334 TETGG
-347 SIEKEGELLSGVNI
+347 IEKEGSEIENSPL
-361 PDNASTL
+361 T
-368 WSDNSFPESDKDN
+368 WTTNSFDDVSDTAASVTQEESFVPVWWENFSGKD
-381 GDSVIVATTPVYEWW
+381 GCDSVE
-396 NNLTALKNSWTSVSQ
+396 K
-411 LNTNNLTHRTG
+411 LNTDNLANRTVTTG
-422 TKGNNATEDSS
+422 ETELDSE
-433 ANSGTGY
+433 NSGY
-440 KSDSSS
+440 KSDSA
-446 VEKYTVSNV
+446 ETYQLSNI
-455 NGKKFTITIIP
+455 NGKGFTVTITP
-466 YVQYYKRT
+466 YVKNYKRT
-474 DTQVITVYEYEQYIL
+474 DTQVATVYEYDRYIEK
-489 NKTVGNVTKVKA
+489 KTTGNVTKVRA
-501 GKVQGQQVSYTYN
+501 GKVQGKQVSFTY
-514 VANGEVSIS
+514 EVNNKTLSITS
-523 NISADGAVLPTNVNV
+523 LMTDSSAVLPTNVNV
-538 GVIAGKDNGASLSNI
+538 GVIAGKKDNGANLSNI
-553 SIVSDASTNFGLT
+553 SIVSDTTATNFVL
-566 GKTLSGLIE
+566 KENMLSGLIE
-575 KKTDSYEIIGYDKKT
+575 TRKDPYEIIKYNKKSAT
-590 ATGGYDEYD
+590 ASYNNSQNS
-599 KYQVTLGDSSATTSF
+599 YQVKLGDTSEEVGQI
-614 PGGDSSMPNMT
+614 PSGNASMPAIT
-625 LDENGQK
+625 TGRDYKITSLD
-632 KRKYTEPP
+632 YD
-640 SYGTDVIEINVSPNF
+640 TDEITIKVEPNF
-655 SVGGL
+655 SAGGL
-660 IGYEAGSSSTYSG
+660 IGYEDGSTSTYSG
-673 LELAQTVNAT
+673 LELAQTVNTT
-683 VPDGYQGNV
+683 VPDGYQGKV
-692 SVGGLVGSLNNGN
+692 SVGGLVGLQNDGTI
-705 VTVEKSII
+705 TVAESII

-723 APNGATGTL
+723 ASNAVAGTL
-732 IGSAESTSA
+732 VGSSASASA

-748 ILGGNQAVNDNK
+748 ILGGNQAVNSSK
-760 SLIGSNVTLGGD
+760 RLIGSNVTLSGD
-772 TSFRSVTG
+772 TSFSSVKG
-780 ASYKNGSGI
+780 ASYNNGSSTQ
-789 VVNPTTIASD
+789 NLIAINSD
-799 NLKNGSSTEAM
+799 NLKNGSSTEATN
-810 EYKDN
+810 YKDN

-823 DGGNSYYLIPNWLC
+823 DGGTSYHLIPNWLC
-837 TDISDSDLTISELK
+837 TDISNQDLTISELQ
-851 NSDSSNPTVDVT
+851 NSDSTTPTVDVT
-863 LTSLKRLS
+863 LSSLKRLS
-871 GINVAM
+871 GVNVSM
-877 DYQYMTITG
+877 DYQYMTIDG

-893 VGSNINASED
+893 VGSNIDAGED
-903 KKLSDISISPV
+903 KKLSNISISPFS
-914 TELNGNSYTSSW
+914 TLNGNTYKSSR
-926 MQITQATFFDG
+926 MKITQATFFDG
-937 HQYYVTAT
+937 HQYYVTASD
-945 GFSKNYKLTN
+945 FSKEFQLSSE
-955 TEYSYGA
+955 EYGYGA
-962 KQTIVRKSS
+962 EEKVERKFQSDK
-971 EPDNDYICPYIY
+971 DNDYILPFIY
-983 NNTAWFDSELVGNT
+983 SDTDQTVKYSST
-997 TKLFY
+997 RLFY
-1002 RQVGSGANYIEA
+1002 RLEGSTDKTFVEA
-1014 TNYDQ
+1014 DYY
-1019 TTFPA
+1019 TFPA
-1024 GKPTKYANLLF
+1024 GENKKHAYILF
-1035 DTETAKYEGFWVV
+1035 DTDTAKYEGFWVV
-1048 GGYIYPLIQ
+1048 KGYIYPLIK
-1057 ISPNGT
+1057 ISPNRT
-1063 EAAYEYTMAERTP
+1063 DVAYEYSMADREP
-1076 VNQAKLSADMYQY
+1076 VVKAQLSADMYQY
-1089 DTNATGNSAPLDTV
+1089 DTYVTGNSAVLDRV
-1103 SHELD
+1103 SNKIYSSN
-1108 TTTAYNFLKGYTL
+1108 TYNFLKDYTL
-1121 SIKPYDY
+1121 SINPYDW
-1128 DSGQGAGATHNF
+1128 DSGQGAGETYEF
-1140 KYYYR
+1140 EYYYR
-1145 IDTSC
+1145 IDSSR

-1156 VKNEIIQNG
+1156 VKNGIIENG
-1165 SEITSADQKISLDS
+1165 TKISSPDQKISLDS
-1179 YTEGSTVY
+1179 CSEGSTVY
-1187 LSVVRTRAYRKP
+1187 LSVVRTRKYRKP
-1199 SLITYKINII
+1199 SMITYQINIM
-1209 KDWDDLEL
+1209 KDWDDLTL
-1217 TAGSSTLWRDD
+1217 STASSTLWSDD
-1228 VLTIHT
+1228 VLTINT
-1234 STNINDINA
+1234 STNVNDINT
-1243 LYSYASTQKG
+1243 LYSYAAG

-1259 LSGIRYVIRTIK
+1259 LSGIRYVIRTIQA
-1271 TSSMTTL
+1271 SSMTTL
-1278 KGLKVDDNLSLSSDI
+1278 KGLRVDNNLSLSSDI
-1293 IAAGTI
+1293 IAVGTI
-1299 TGTDGVLEGCTIPL
+1299 TGSNGVLDGCTIPL
-1313 DCLQYVNSNANFYVY
+1313 DCLQYVNSNASFYVY
-1328 LQFYGDDVCGGKVYE
+1328 LQFYGDDVCGSEVYE
-1343 YIYQMPK
+1343 YTYQMPT
-1350 ETNAPSLIPSAGTS
+1350 ETNSPSLIPSAGTS

-1398 TVVTGDEKSRL
+1398 SVVTGDEKSRL

-1532 FSKSQLADL
+1532 FSRSQLEDL

-1570 ESRVSVCAVAVSK
+1570 DSRVSVCAVAVSK

-1624 KILLLSATSGADIYY
+1624 KILLLSATSGAEIYY

-1650 EDGSYEIPEE
+1650 ADGSYEIPKE
-1660 AKNTTFLYNSTDGI
+1660 AQSTTFLYKSTEGI

-1679 TDSTSQ
+1679 KDASDQ
-1685 TFTIYAVAVKKG
+1685 TFTIYAVAVKQG
-1697 MSKSA
+1697 MNKSA

-1711 SEVGEPV
+1711 SEVGVPV

-1742 IYYNMTTDGSEPED
+1742 IYYNMTTDGSEPEE
-1756 PTISSMTYDKEQGI
+1756 PTVSSMTYDKEQGI
-1770 TISKETKMKA
+1770 AITKETKIKA

-1787 TSNVVSFAYTVS
+1787 SSGVVSFAYTVS

-1921 YYTTDGSNPTAA
+1921 YYTTDGSNPTTE
-1933 SKSGTSVKLDGE
+1933 SKSGNSVKLDGE

-1971 KLKNRPAKVNASPSG
+1971 KLKSRPAKVNASPAG

-2013 TANSNL
+2013 TVNSNL

-2052 AAGKVMMP
+2052 AAGKVKMP
-2060 VSDTPSGLLEPAT
+2060 VADIPSGLLEPAT

-2184 TAFTEIVLADY
+2184 TAFSEIVLADY
-2195 DNNTVVSTKNGVIPK
+2195 DNNTVLSTKNGVIPK

-2237 AVLSVYDISIQAEGV
+2237 AVLSVYDISIQAEGM

-2328 VFILVGYSV
+2328 VFILIGYSV
-2337 LFLIIYAVV
+2337 LFLIIYAGVT
-2346 SIYRVEKRR
+2346 IYRVEKRR
-2355 KERRRQKEQNENFL
+2355 KERRRQKEQNENDS

>member
-1 MKALKTFFT
+1 MKALKSFFT

-40 AIYSFAYDMVDRPF
+40 VIYSSSAAYTMVDRPF

-61 LKVREGYT
+61 LNVSEGEK
-69 VYNNGGDA
+69 VYNNGGNN

-89 YLVKNEYQL
+89 YLVKNKYQL
-98 YEIINFGGLDGFNDS
+98 YEIMNFGGLDGFNDS

-124 LSGNLTVEYIVK
+124 LSGNLSVAYTVK
-136 NENGEAV
+136 DGSGNETSTG
-143 KRNTYTYQNY
+143 TYKYKNY
-153 GTGTFNG
+153 GTGTFKG
-160 ELYGN
+160 ELDGN
-165 GYQITIPAVSVDI
+165 GYQITIPTVSVDI
-178 QATKEDTNIGYLFG
+178 QATNEDTNIGYLFG

-212 NVQTD
+212 NVATSVASLPANTVSDEND
-217 VEVTTASAVTDDT
+217 VNLELHNIVTD
-230 EDKDMNLENSL
+230 
-241 TGTLSA
+241 TLSA
-247 AVSLIDNNDEQVD
+247 PVSLIDNHDATIDNDFA
-260 STVNGTTY
+260 TY
-268 DYITNEIKI
+268 DYITAKKTI

-283 TAYQTTKY
+283 TASQETKY
-291 KVTITPTDG
+291 KVTITPDDTG
-300 SGTISENDLTKIL
+300 VTISENDLTYIL
-313 NSNPTGS
+313 NAKP
-320 NKKTSDILSGKSIS
+320 
-334 LNWNDAGSVASVS
+334 
-347 SIEKEGELLSGVNI
+347 
-361 PDNASTL
+361 
-368 WSDNSFPESDKDN
+368 SDNSKTIGNILSDKDIHIS
-381 GDSVIVATTPVYEWW
+381 GWSDVVTGIA
-396 NNLTALKNSWTSVSQ
+396 TSVSEITKEGNEKTTTTDLTWTENSFDNVDDTKANVTDESSFVPVWWEKFSEKNGCTSIES
-411 LNTNNLTHRTG
+411 LNTYNLEHRTVKTG
-422 TKGNNATEDSS
+422 ETELDSE
-433 ANSGTGY
+433 NSGYQSRSAETY
-440 KSDSSS
+440 SLSID
-446 VEKYTVSNV
+446 
-455 NGKKFTITIIP
+455 NGKSFTVTITP
-466 YVQYYKRT
+466 YVQNYKRT
-474 DTQVITVYEYEQYIL
+474 DTQDATVYEYDRYIEK
-489 NKTVGNVTKVKA
+489 KTTGTVTKVKA
-501 GKVQGQQVSYTYN
+501 GKVQGKQVSFTY
-514 VANGEVSIS
+514 EVNNRELSITS
-523 NISADGAVLPTNVNV
+523 LTTDSSTVLPTNVNV
-538 GVIAGKDNGASLSNI
+538 GVIAGKKDNGANLSNI
-553 SIVSDASTNFGLT
+553 SIVSDTTATDFVLKENV
-566 GKTLSGLIE
+566 LSGLIE
-575 KKTDSYEIIGYDKKT
+575 TRKDPYEIIKYNKKSAT
-590 ATGGYDEYD
+590 ASYNNAQNS
-599 KYQVTLGDSSATTSF
+599 YQVKLEDTSEAVDQIP
-614 PGGDSSMPNMT
+614 PGNASMPAIT
-625 LDENGQK
+625 TGIDYKITSLDYN
-632 KRKYTEPP
+632 
-640 SYGTDVIEINVSPNF
+640 TDEIKIKVEPNF

-660 IGYEAGSSSTYSG
+660 IGYEAASSSTYSG

-683 VPDGYQGNV
+683 VPNGYQGKI
-692 SVGGLVGSLNNGN
+692 SVGGLVGLLNDGN
-705 VTVEKSII
+705 ITVEKSII

-723 APNGATGTL
+723 VSNAVGTL
-732 IGSAESTSA
+732 IGSSVTSA
-741 NLTINNC
+741 AKLTISNC
-748 ILGGNQAVNDNK
+748 VLGGNQAVNNNK
-760 SLIGSNVTLGGD
+760 YIIGSNVNLDGD
-772 TSFRSVTG
+772 LTFKSVKG
-780 ASYKNGSGI
+780 ASYNNGSGN
-789 VVNPTTIASD
+789 VSPTTIVSD
-799 NLKNGSSTEAM
+799 DLKNGSSNVATD
-810 EYKDN
+810 YKNN

-823 DGGNSYYLIPNWLC
+823 DGGTTYRLIPNWVC
-837 TDISDSDLTISELK
+837 TDISDTDLTISELK
-851 NSDSSNPTVDVT
+851 NPDSTNPTVDVT
-863 LTSLKRLS
+863 LSSLKRLS

-877 DYQYMTITG
+877 DYRYMTITG
-886 GESSASA
+886 GESPASA
-893 VGSNINASED
+893 VGSDKNASKD
-903 KKLSDISISPV
+903 KILSDISISPV
-914 TELNGNSYTSSW
+914 SELDGKPYTSSW
-926 MQITQATFFDG
+926 MKITQATFFDG

-945 GFSKNYKLTN
+945 GFSKDYQLT
-955 TEYSYGA
+955 TEVYSYGA
-962 KQTIVRKSS
+962 EETVVRKTSD
-971 EPDNDYICPYIY
+971 PDNDYICPYIY
-983 NNTAWFDSELVGNT
+983 NNRIIDTEFTGNT
-997 TKLFY
+997 YLFY
-1002 RQVGSGANYIEA
+1002 RQVGSSDNYTKA
-1014 TNYDQ
+1014 TDHFSDWYPVSKR
-1019 TTFPA
+1019 TA
-1024 GKPTKYANLLF
+1024 YILF
-1035 DTETAKYEGFWVV
+1035 DTDTAEYEGFWVV
-1048 GGYIYPLIQ
+1048 KGYIYPLIK
-1057 ISPNGT
+1057 ISPNDT
-1063 EAAYEYTMAERTP
+1063 TTAYKYTKANRTP

-1089 DTNATGNSAPLDTV
+1089 DTNATGNSAPLDTS

-1156 VKNEIIQNG
+1156 VKNEIIEHG
-1165 SEITSADQKISLDS
+1165 TEITSADQKISLDS
-1179 YTEGSTVY
+1179 YSEGSTVY

-1234 STNINDINA
+1234 STNVNDVNE
-1243 LYSYASTQKG
+1243 LYSYASAQNG
-1253 YNPPFK
+1253 YDPSFK
-1259 LSGIRYVIRTIK
+1259 LNGIRYVIRTVK

-1293 IAAGTI
+1293 VAFGTI
-1299 TGTDGVLEGCTIPL
+1299 TGTDGVLDGCTIPL

-1343 YIYQMPK
+1343 YTYQMPT

-1441 NGGTVYTDDGIAMT
+1441 NGGTIYTDDGIAMT
-1455 NNTGNTIQKTVSV
+1455 NNTGNTVQRTVSV

-1570 ESRVSVCAVAVSK
+1570 DSRVSVCAVAVSK

-1650 EDGSYEIPEE
+1650 TDGSYEIPKE
-1660 AKNTTFLYNSTDGI
+1660 AQNTTFLYNSTDGI

-1679 TDSTSQ
+1679 KDASDQ

-1718 ANIASGEVTRGTV
+1718 ANIASGEVTRETV

-1770 TISKETKMKA
+1770 TISKETKIKA

-1787 TSNVVSFAYTVS
+1787 ASNVVSFAYTVS

-1895 ADTPSGTELGAG
+1895 ADPPTGTELGAG

-1921 YYTTDGSNPTAA
+1921 YYTTDGSNPTAE

-1945 PGTTITIKAIAISA
+1945 PGTTITIKAIAVSA

-1971 KLKNRPAKVNASPSG
+1971 KLKNRPAKVNASPAG

-2030 TLKTVVVTDDGEMS
+2030 TLKTVVITDDGEMS

-2052 AAGKVMMP
+2052 AAEKVKMP
-2060 VSDTPSGLLEPAT
+2060 IADIPSGLLEPAT
-2073 IVHLS
+2073 VVHLS
-2078 LGEDVT
+2078 LEDGEVT
-2084 DEDVTIY
+2084 DEETADEDVTIY

-2157 AEAEENALHDTDT
+2157 AETEENALHDTDT

-2237 AVLSVYDISIQAEGV
+2237 AVLSVYDISIQADGTEV
-2252 EIQPDGTV
+2252 QPDGTV

-2271 SAVIYMIYVGEDGT
+2271 SAVVYMIYVGEDGT

-2293 DKQMAYAKTDHFS
+2293 DGQMAYAKTDHFS

-2314 LSDHSTFSFQWIYL
+2314 LSDHNTFSFQWIYL

>member
-1 MKALKTFFT
+1 MKALKTFFE
-10 NCISWLKK
+10 NCISWLKR

-40 AIYSFAYDMVDRPF
+40 VIYSSAAYTMVDRPF
-54 DGAYAKA
+54 DEAYAKA
-61 LKVREGYT
+61 LNVSEGYK
-69 VYNNGGDA
+69 VYNNGGND

-98 YEIINFGGLDGFNDS
+98 YEIMNFGGLDGFNDS

-124 LSGNLTVEYIVK
+124 LSGNLSVDYIVK
-136 NENGEAV
+136 DENDREV

-160 ELYGN
+160 ELNGN
-165 GYQITIPAVSVDI
+165 GYQITIPAVNETI
-178 QATKEDTNIGYLFG
+178 QATEKDTNIGYLFG
-192 ELGASANIHDLIVCV
+192 ELGASANIHDLIICV

-217 VEVTTASAVTDDT
+217 VEVTTASDVTADSNNNMALK
-230 EDKDMNLENSL
+230 EEM
-241 TGTLSA
+241 TGTLTQE
-247 AVSLIDNNDEQVD
+247 VSLIDNHNEKDGD
-260 STVNGTTY
+260 NNGATY
-268 DYITNEIKI
+268 DYITNKITI

-283 TAYQTTKY
+283 EAYQTTKY

-300 SGTISENDLTKIL
+300 SGTISENDLTNIL
-313 NSNPTGS
+313 NSKPNGS
-320 NKKTSDILSGKSIS
+320 NKKTSVILSEKSIS
-334 LNWNDAGSVASVS
+334 LNWNDAGSEVPVS
-347 SIEKEGELLSGVNI
+347 SIEKEGELLSGVTK
-361 PDNASTL
+361 PDNGSNL
-368 WSDNSFPESDKDN
+368 WSNESFPSD
-381 GDSVIVATTPVYEWW
+381 SATNSNVSFVKATVNQWW
-396 NNLTALKNSWTSVSQ
+396 NNLSSDVKNGSTSVSDF
-411 LNTNNLTHRTG
+411 NSKNLLIRDI
-422 TKGNNATEDSS
+422 TKGEPEED
-433 ANSGTGY
+433 ND
-440 KSDSSS
+440 KSKWGISTAS
-446 VEKYTVSNV
+446 YTLTVSDE
-455 NGKKFTITIIP
+455 KKFTVTITP

-474 DTQVITVYEYEQYIL
+474 DTQVATGYEYDQYIL
-489 NKTVGNVTKVKA
+489 NKTVGTVTKVKA

-514 VANGEVSIS
+514 VDTNGVLSIS
-523 NISADGAVLPTNVNV
+523 NISAGEAVLPTNVNV
-538 GVIAGKDNGASLSNI
+538 GVIAGKDNGATLSNI
-553 SIVSDASTNFGLT
+553 SIVSDTVTNFVL
-566 GKTLSGLIE
+566 KENELSGLIE
-575 KKTDSYEIIGYDKKT
+575 KKTDSYEIIKYDKKS
-590 ATGGYDEYD
+590 ATGSYDTNGN
-599 KYQVTLGDSSATTSF
+599 YQVTLADSKVSVDSIPNGDNSMSQVTNGKKYDETSSYSADAIS
-614 PGGDSSMPNMT
+614 
-625 LDENGQK
+625 
-632 KRKYTEPP
+632 
-640 SYGTDVIEINVSPNF
+640 INVEPNF
-655 SVGGL
+655 SAGVL

-673 LELAQTVNAT
+673 LELAQAVNAT
-683 VPDGYQGNV
+683 VPNNYQGKV
-692 SVGGLVGSLNNGN
+692 SVGGLVGLLNGN
-705 VTVEKSII
+705 VKVETSII

-723 APNGATGTL
+723 TSYGASGTL
-732 IGSAESTSA
+732 IGSGSAESASA
-741 NLTINNC
+741 NLTISNC
-748 ILGGNQAVNDNK
+748 ILGGNQAVNGNK
-760 SLIGSNVTLGGD
+760 RLIGSNGTLSGD
-772 TSFRSVTG
+772 TSFSSVTG
-780 ASYKNGSGI
+780 ASYNNGSRDVSLSSI
-789 VVNPTTIASD
+789 DTEA
-799 NLKNGSSTEAM
+799 LKKLKDGSSEVAKD
-810 EYKDN
+810 YKDN
-815 YGVRYLSS
+815 YGVRYLSC
-823 DGGNSYYLIPNWLC
+823 DGGTIYRLIPNWLC
-837 TDISDSDLTISELK
+837 TDISGTELTISELQ
-851 NSDSSNPTVDVT
+851 NPDSSDPTVDVT
-863 LTSLKRLS
+863 LTSLKRSS
-871 GINVAM
+871 GIDVAM
-877 DYQYMTITG
+877 NYQYMTIAG
-886 GESSASA
+886 GETSNSIAKSSFTA
-893 VGSNINASED
+893 NAE
-903 KKLSDISISPV
+903 KTLSGIPISPV
-914 TELNGNSYTSSW
+914 STDSAGNSYKSSW
-926 MQITQATFFDG
+926 MKITQATFFDG

-945 GFSKNYKLTN
+945 DFSKDYKLTSRKF
-955 TEYSYGA
+955 SYGA
-962 KQTIVRKSS
+962 NQTIVRKASD
-971 EPDNDYICPYIY
+971 PDNDYICPCIY
-983 NNTAWFDSELVGNT
+983 SNSYWDENLIKNQSQ
-997 TKLFY
+997 LFY
-1002 RQVGSGANYIEA
+1002 RQAGSGNTYTKATDYSYVSPVPYKNTAYI
-1014 TNYDQ
+1014 
-1019 TTFPA
+1019 
-1024 GKPTKYANLLF
+1024 LF
-1035 DTETAKYEGFWVV
+1035 DTDRAEYEGFWVV
-1048 GGYIYPLIQ
+1048 GGYIYPLIK
-1057 ISPNGT
+1057 IAPNST
-1063 EAAYEYTMAERTP
+1063 ETAYEYTMANRTP
-1076 VNQAKLSADMYQY
+1076 VNTAKVTADMYQY
-1089 DTNATGNSAPLDTV
+1089 DTNVTGNVGTLDTL
-1103 SHELD
+1103 SHELNVE
-1108 TTTAYNFLKGYTL
+1108 TAYNFPKYYTL
-1121 SIKPYDY
+1121 SISPYAY
-1128 DSGQGAGATHNF
+1128 DLGQGAGETHNF
-1140 KYYYR
+1140 EYHYR
-1145 IDTSC
+1145 IDTSR
-1150 PSDTDE
+1150 PSDSDA

-1165 SEITSADQKISLDS
+1165 TKITSADQKISLDS

-1187 LSVVRTRAYRKP
+1187 LSVVRTRKYRKP
-1199 SLITYKINII
+1199 SLITYEINII
-1209 KDWDDLEL
+1209 KDWNQLEL

-1234 STNINDINA
+1234 STNINDINT
-1243 LYSYASTQKG
+1243 LYSYASAQNG
-1253 YNPPFK
+1253 YNPAFK
-1259 LSGIRYVIRTIK
+1259 LSGIRYVIRTTK

-1278 KGLKVDDNLSLSSDI
+1278 KGLKVDDNLALGSDI

-1299 TGTDGVLEGCTIPL
+1299 TGTNGVLDGCTIPL
-1313 DCLQYVNSNANFYVY
+1313 DCLQYVNSNASFYVY
-1328 LQFYGDDVCGGKVYE
+1328 LQFYGDAVCGNKVFE
-1343 YIYQMPK
+1343 YTYQMPT

-1385 AYVYAVDDTNLSY
+1385 AYVYAVDDTTLSY

-1455 NNTGNTIQKTVSV
+1455 NNTGNTVQRTVSV

-1660 AKNTTFLYNSTDGI
+1660 AKDTTFLYNSTDGI

-1685 TFTIYAVAVKKG
+1685 SFTIYAVAVKKG
-1697 MSKSA
+1697 MSMSA

-1770 TISKETKMKA
+1770 TISKETKIKA

-1787 TSNVVSFAYTVS
+1787 SSNVVSFAYTVS

-2030 TLKTVVVTDDGEMS
+2030 TLKTVVITEDGEMS

-2078 LGEDVT
+2078 LGGEDGTDEDVT

-2184 TAFTEIVLADY
+2184 TAFSEIVLADY

-2215 VGRISSNA
+2215 VGKISSNA
-2223 TLNDNVK
+2223 TLNDSVK
-2230 MIFGDEY
+2230 MVFGDEY
-2237 AVLSVYDISIQAEGV
+2237 AVLSVYDISIQADGTEV
-2252 EIQPDGTV
+2252 QPDGTV

-2293 DKQMAYAKTDHFS
+2293 DNQMAYAKTDHFS

-2328 VFILVGYSV
+2328 VFILAGYSV

-2355 KERRRQKEQNENFL
+2355 KERRRQKEQNDNFL